1 MFAFDVAHV
10 VGDRVDH
17 LVGALRAAGA
27 VEERERPLQ
36 RGVPAADRLDVEQG
50 RAHVISSPSTVQR

>member
-17 LVGALRAAGA
+17 LVRALRAAGA
-27 VEERERPLQ
+27 VEERERPVE
-36 RGVPAADRLDVEQG
+36 RRETRAHGVDVEHG
-50 RAHVISSPSTVQR
+50 DAHLISSPFTVQW